1 MNEALSLIGDVGF
14 PIAIALI
21 AGFFI
26 FLTIKYILESVIGQV
41 NGIHGIVQ
49 ALDNRVKTMNHDI
62 VRLDC
67 TMCAVLGIATAIN
80 EYGFP
85 IVATVGLLYM
95 IHFIW
100 NFITNNIKAKLA
112 EASVTLIALI
122 DRIRMLDNDIIRL
135 QQKLDTAIELR
146 EQKNENIVDSD

>member
-1 MNEALSLIGDVGF
+1 MRE
-14 PIAIALI
+14 
-21 AGFFI
+21 
-26 FLTIKYILESVIGQV
+26 
-41 NGIHGIVQ
+41 
-49 ALDNRVKTMNHDI
+49 
-62 VRLDC
+62 
-67 TMCAVLGIATAIN
+67 GIAAAVS

-112 EASVTLIALI
+112 EANTTLIALI

-135 QQKLDTAIELR
+135 QQKLDTVIELS

>member
-1 MNEALSLIGDVGF
+1 MDN
-14 PIAIALI
+14 IA
-21 AGFFI
+21 
-26 FLTIKYILESVIGQV
+26 S
-41 NGIHGIVQ
+41 
-49 ALDNRVKTMNHDI
+49 
-62 VRLDC
+62 
-67 TMCAVLGIATAIN
+67 AVN

-122 DRIRMLDNDIIRL
+122 DRVRMLDNDIIRL
-135 QQKLDTAIELR
+135 QQKLDTVIEMR
-146 EQKNENIVDSD
+146 EQNNEKLSDSD